1 MTTITSATR
10 RIATVVFAA
19 IMLVAFVTAML
30 IAFHTTAANGHQA
43 LHHASEDAH
52 LAFEHVWDCCHIA
65 ACLFHLI
72 GPPLRGR
79 TDPLLSLDRF
89 ACLRQAQDRSSSET

>member
-19 IMLVAFVTAML
+19 VMLVALVTAML

-43 LHHASEDAH
+43 LHHAQDETH

-65 ACLFHLI
+65 
-72 GPPLRGR
+72 
-79 TDPLLSLDRF
+79 S
-89 ACLRQAQDRSSSET
+89 

>member
-1 MTTITSATR
+1 MVIHHMRAYHEQRIQGYPPKKNKGDNMTTITSATR

-65 ACLFHLI
+65 A
-72 GPPLRGR
+72 
-79 TDPLLSLDRF
+79 
-89 ACLRQAQDRSSSET
+89 